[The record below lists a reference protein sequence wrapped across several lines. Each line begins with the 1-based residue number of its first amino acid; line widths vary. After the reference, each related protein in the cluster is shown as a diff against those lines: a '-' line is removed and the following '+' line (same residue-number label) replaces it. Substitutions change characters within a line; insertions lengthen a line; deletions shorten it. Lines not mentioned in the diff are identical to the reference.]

1 MAAMQYDKKA
11 AGSGA
16 YGMADD
22 GLNEQPFTVSCVR
35 DRHARLAGLMSADH
49 SWLVA

>member
-16 YGMADD
+16 YGIADD
-22 GLNEQPFTVSCVR
+22 RLNEKLLAVSCVR
-35 DRHARLAGLMSADH
+35 EGHAGLAGLMSADH
-49 SWLVA
+49 SWLGA